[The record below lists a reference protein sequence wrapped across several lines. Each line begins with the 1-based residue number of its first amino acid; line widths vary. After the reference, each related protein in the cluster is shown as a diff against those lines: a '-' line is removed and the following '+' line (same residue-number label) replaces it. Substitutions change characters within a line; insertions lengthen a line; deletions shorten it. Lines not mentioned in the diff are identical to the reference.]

1 MAMKVVTRRGREGG
15 DEEREENG
23 DGGKEAVERER
34 WGGGVIGIKMMEREN
49 RGRGI
54 EIESDVVGRGG
65 NEERDRGENEKG

>member
-1 MAMKVVTRRGREGG
+1 
-15 DEEREENG
+15 
-23 DGGKEAVERER
+23 
-34 WGGGVIGIKMMEREN
+34 MMEREN